1 MGKASLVMYLN
12 GLQYPE
18 ILAVV
23 VHSLVSQRYGQSPPS
38 FHEVPLAEGESLEA
52 LGTAFPHL

>member
-1 MGKASLVMYLN
+1 MYLN

-23 VHSLVSQRYGQSPPS
+23 VHSLVSQSYGQSPPS